1 MEHPNQ
7 YPKRILL
14 AVSGMSP
21 QIVTET
27 LYALAITQQE
37 QPTEI
42 HLIST
47 NTGKQKAVEQL
58 LHPENGKFHQ
68 LCRDYRLEGIRFSAD
83 SIYVIPD
90 KCGALL
96 DDIKTPEENE
106 AAADF
111 ITQKVNEF
119 TRNEDSVLYVSIAG
133 GRKTMGYYLGY
144 ALSLYGRAQ
153 DRLSHVL
160 VTEHY
165 ENLADFFYPTPYS
178 QIIKDRNNQELD
190 TQSAQI
196 MLANIPF
203 VRLRGGIP
211 HFLLEGKASFSDSIR
226 FARTV
231 ESDPLL
237 EINGNGLFANGVV
250 VPLTE
255 INVAFYLWMIQQTV
269 FKKSQVKRLTS
280 ANTDYSSSFLS
291 VYNRIVG
298 ELKDNDKTTK
308 SLRGGMGAEW
318 ISDRRSDVNKAFKK
332 ALGTN
337 AAQAFLV
344 HSMGEKNHHRH
355 YSLTLTE
362 QQIVGFPSALI
373 RLSTVQPG

>member
-1 MEHPNQ
+1 MTTPHP

-42 HLIST
+42 HLIT
-47 NTGKQKAVEQL
+47 TTTGKQKALEQL
-58 LHPENGKFHQ
+58 LHPENGQFHQ
-68 LCRDYRLEGIRFSAD
+68 LCRDYHLEGIRFTAD
-83 SIYVIPD
+83 AIHVIPD
-90 KCGALL
+90 KNGVLL

-119 TRNEDSVLYVSIAG
+119 TRDDNSVLYVSIAG

-144 ALSLYGRAQ
+144 ALSLYGRVQ

-160 VTEHY
+160 VTERY
-165 ENLADFFYPTPYS
+165 ESLANFFYPTPYS
-178 QIIKDRNNQELD
+178 HLIKDRDNQELD
-190 TQSAQI
+190 AQSAQI

-203 VRLRGGIP
+203 VRLRAGIP
-211 HFLLEGKASFSDSIR
+211 HFLLEGKASFSESIR

-237 EINGNGLFANGVV
+237 EINGNGLFANGVA

-255 INVAFYLWMIQQTV
+255 INFVFYVWVIQQTV
-269 FKKSQVKRLTS
+269 FKEGLVTLSVTG
-280 ANTDYSSSFLS
+280 NIDYSQSYLS
-291 VYNRIVG
+291 LCERLINEARDY
-298 ELKDNDKTTK
+298 DKTVKTLNHK
-308 SLRGGMGAEW
+308 DGMTAKW
-318 ISDRRSDVNKAFKK
+318 IGERRTHVNNAFKK

-344 HSMGEKNHHRH
+344 QSMGRNNHRH
-355 YSLTLTE
+355 YSVTLTK
-362 QQIVGFPSALI
+362 QQIVGFPSALTK
-373 RLSTVQPG
+373 L

>member
-1 MEHPNQ
+1 MKHSNE

-27 LYALAITQQE
+27 LYALAVAQKK

-58 LHPENGKFHQ
+58 LHPQTGMFHQ
-68 LCRDYRLEGIRFSAD
+68 LCRDYQLDGIKFSAD
-83 SIYVIPD
+83 SISVIPD
-90 KCGALL
+90 KNGVLL

-119 TRNEDSVLYVSIAG
+119 TRDEDSVLYVSIAG
-133 GRKTMGYYLGY
+133 GRKTMGYYMGY
-144 ALSLYGRAQ
+144 ALSLYGRVQ

-160 VTEHY
+160 VTERY
-165 ENLADFFYPTPYS
+165 ENLRDFFYPTPYS
-178 QIIKDRNNQELD
+178 HLIKDRDNHELD

-196 MLANIPF
+196 MLADIPF
-203 VRLRGGIP
+203 VRLRAGIP

-237 EINGNGLFANGVV
+237 EINKKGLFANGVA

-255 INVAFYLWMIQQTV
+255 INVAFYLWIIQQTV
-269 FKKSQVKRLTS
+269 FKKGQVKRLTS
-280 ANTDYSSSFLS
+280 ANIDYTNGYLS
-291 VYNRIVG
+291 VCSHIIG
-298 ELKDNDKTTK
+298 GAKDYDKTGK
-308 SLRGGMGAEW
+308 ALRDGMEADW

-344 HSMGEKNHHRH
+344 QSMGEKNHQRH
-355 YSLTLTE
+355 YSVTLSE
-362 QQIVGFPSALI
+362 QQIAGFPFDLI
-373 RLSTVQPG
+373 NL

>member
-1 MEHPNQ
+1 MKHSNE

-27 LYALAITQQE
+27 LYALAVAQKK

-58 LHPENGKFHQ
+58 LHPQTGMFHQ
-68 LCRDYRLEGIRFSAD
+68 LCRDYQLDGIKFSAD
-83 SIYVIPD
+83 SIFVIPD
-90 KCGALL
+90 KNGVLL

-119 TRNEDSVLYVSIAG
+119 TRDEDSVLYVSIAG
-133 GRKTMGYYLGY
+133 GRKTMGYYMGY
-144 ALSLYGRAQ
+144 ALSLYGRVQ

-160 VTEHY
+160 VTERY
-165 ENLADFFYPTPYS
+165 ENLRDFFYPTPYS
-178 QIIKDRNNQELD
+178 HLIKDRDNHELD

-196 MLANIPF
+196 MLADIPF
-203 VRLRGGIP
+203 VRLRAGIP

-237 EINGNGLFANGVV
+237 EINKKGLFANGVA

-255 INVAFYLWMIQQTV
+255 INMAFYLWMIQQTV
-269 FKKSQVKRLTS
+269 FKKGQVKRLTS
-280 ANTDYSSSFLS
+280 ANIDYTNGYLS
-291 VYNRIVG
+291 VCSRIISG
-298 ELKDNDKTTK
+298 AKDYDKTGK
-308 SLRGGMGAEW
+308 ALRNGMEADW

-344 HSMGEKNHHRH
+344 QSMGEKNHQRH
-355 YSLTLTE
+355 YSVTLSE
-362 QQIVGFPSALI
+362 QQIAGFPFDLI
-373 RLSTVQPG
+373 NL

>member
-1 MEHPNQ
+1 MKHPHQ

-47 NTGKQKAVEQL
+47 NTGKQKAEEQL
-58 LHPENGKFHQ
+58 LHDENGQFHH
-68 LCRDYRLEGIRFSAD
+68 LCRDYHLEGIRFNAD
-83 SIYVIPD
+83 SIHVIPD
-90 KCGALL
+90 KKGILL

-119 TRNEDSVLYVSIAG
+119 TRDEDSVLYVSIAG

-144 ALSLYGRAQ
+144 ALSLYGRVQ
-153 DRLSHVL
+153 DSLSHVL
-160 VTEHY
+160 VTERY
-165 ENLADFFYPTPYS
+165 ESLANFFYPTPYS
-178 QIIKDRNNQELD
+178 HLIKDRDNQELD
-190 TQSAQI
+190 AQSAQI

-203 VRLRGGIP
+203 VRLRAGIP

-237 EINGNGLFANGVV
+237 EINGKSLFANGVAV
-250 VPLTE
+250 SLTE
-255 INVAFYLWMIQQTV
+255 INVAFYVWMIQQTV
-269 FKKSQVKRLTS
+269 FKKGQVKRLTS
-280 ANTDYSSSFLS
+280 ANTDYSNSYLS
-291 VYNRIVG
+291 VYSRITN
-298 ELKDNDKTTK
+298 EMKTKNKTT
-308 SLRGGMGAEW
+308 SALVDGITAEW

-344 HSMGEKNHHRH
+344 QSMGEKNHHRH

-362 QQIVGFPSALI
+362 QQIVGFPSALTK
-373 RLSTVQPG
+373 L